1 MSEPMASTT
10 SSSAPATRST
20 SPRWLT
26 VVVAALFGLFY
37 AYDIWEAVGN
47 LVGISAAAS
56 SLDTTLSGL
65 GWTVLVSAILLPAI
79 IFGVALWIGRRRSAG
94 VLALLLLAGLALSA
108 VLALDIYVLFGVG
121 SLIA

>member
-10 SSSAPATRST
+10 SNSAPATRST